1 MAREI
6 APIRMTGNYGG
17 EILRGIGGM
26 LKAAHPHEKLFH
38 PDINIYFQD
47 AVNTVAGLY
56 KSSDHPT
63 TFNLFKEIP
72 WLRNHGFV
80 SEQSQLTPRT
90 PYLDNDLVALMYRA
104 PMDVRDD
111 MELTLRLIADG
122 NPILGAILSDRGF
135 GGNNRFPLSIFI
147 ALYYDFSFKAE
158 YAYNY
163 GMPQW
168 LAKIDYIFM
177 FMHFEKLFL
186 GRHKFAH
193 FRIWYRDELADYI
206 KSVLLDEKSLGRPYL
221 NRKTVEEMI
230 QGHTKGNRNYTTQI
244 SKLLSLELVHR
255 LLIESN

>member
-1 MAREI
+1 
-6 APIRMTGNYGG
+6 MTGNYGG
-17 EILRGIGGM
+17 EILRGIEGM
-26 LKAAHPHEKLFH
+26 LKAASPSEKLYNS
-38 PDINIYFQD
+38 DMNIHFQN
-47 AVNTVAGLY
+47 AANTVAGLY
-56 KSSDHPT
+56 KSSSHPMT
-63 TFNLFKEIP
+63 INLFQEIP
-72 WLRNHGFV
+72 LFRNHGFV

-104 PMDVRDD
+104 PMNDRNN

-122 NPILGAILSDRGF
+122 NPALGAIPSDRGF
-135 GGNNRFPLSIFI
+135 GGNKKIPFSI
-147 ALYYDFSFKAE
+147 LVEPYYDFLFKAE

-193 FRIWYRDELADYI
+193 FRRWYRDELADYV
-206 KSVLLDEKSLGRPYL
+206 KSILLDEKSLGRPYL
-221 NRKTVEEMI
+221 NRKTVEEMV
-230 QGHTKGNRNYTTQI
+230 QGHTKGNRNYTTEI
-244 SKLLSLELVHR
+244 SKLITLELIHR